1 MKKLLSIIFSFATLV
16 TLVSCE
22 NLSFGEKGSS
32 SSGGPTICPNETPS
46 GYILKAANPKDKLSF
61 TQTQEEGFVEF
72 LGKIDTF
79 AAKLSDKI
87 YHSKEKYKDMNYTVS
102 PLSIYMALAMAIE
115 CSNSVTRQEM
125 LSAVGVTYDEVA
137 KYTTYLY
144 SLRNAEYTYYNE
156 ETNSNELSAY
166 EMLNNSIW
174 INESYVEN
182 IKQGGVDSL
191 VSNYHSDVFKA
202 PFTKNNELANKL
214 LSDYVKEK
222 TKGLIDS
229 NFNVSEDLI
238 FALVN
243 TYYLKEIWEEN
254 IDELP
259 LSNTLYEFINSDN
272 SKTETKLLEGRYVK
286 GRVYETDTYTH
297 FYTTTQHG
305 YKLKFIVPKD
315 NISVHDIFN
324 EDVLKNVNNIED
336 YNAYDK
342 ENNEM
347 HLTRSLF
354 PKFEA
359 EYDDD
364 IKEVLIDEFN
374 IKSLF
379 SVEEKCD
386 LSNMLQDIDVFCS
399 GVIHKTKLKV
409 DEVGIEGAA
418 VTVMMFEAESAGPGE
433 DPIKYVY
440 HDYIVDKSFGFIL
453 TDSRDITLFS
463 GVVNKI

>member
-32 SSGGPTICPNETPS
+32 SSGDPTICPNETPS

-61 TQTQEEGFVEF
+61 TQTQEEGFIEF

-87 YHSKEKYKDMNYTVS
+87 YHSKEEYKEMNYTVS

-125 LSAVGVTYDEVA
+125 LSAVGVTYDEVI

-156 ETNSNELSAY
+156 ETNSKELSAY

-202 PFTKNNELANKL
+202 PFSKNNELANKL

-259 LSNTLYEFINSDN
+259 LTKELYEFINSDN
-272 SKTETKLLEGRYVK
+272 SKEETKLLQGRYVR

-305 YKLKFIVPKD
+305 YKLKFILPKD
-315 NISVHDIFN
+315 GVNVHEIFT
-324 EDVLKNVNNIED
+324 EETLKEVNNIED
-336 YNAYDK
+336 YNEYDN

-359 EYDDD
+359 EYDDEIKD
-364 IKEVLIDEFN
+364 ILFNEFN

-379 SVEEKCD
+379 GVESVCD
-386 LSNMLQDIDVFCS
+386 FSNVLQDVDVYCS
-399 GVIHKTKLKV
+399 SVIHKTKLKV

-418 VTVMMFEAESAGPGE
+418 VTIMMMCESAAPSE

>member
-125 LSAVGVTYDEVA
+125 LSAVGVTYDEVV

-156 ETNSNELSAY
+156 ETNSKELSAY

-214 LSDYVKEK
+214 LSE
-222 TKGLIDS
+222 
-229 NFNVSEDLI
+229 
-238 FALVN
+238 
-243 TYYLKEIWEEN
+243 
-254 IDELP
+254 
-259 LSNTLYEFINSDN
+259 
-272 SKTETKLLEGRYVK
+272 
-286 GRVYETDTYTH
+286 
-297 FYTTTQHG
+297 
-305 YKLKFIVPKD
+305 
-315 NISVHDIFN
+315 
-324 EDVLKNVNNIED
+324 
-336 YNAYDK
+336 
-342 ENNEM
+342 
-347 HLTRSLF
+347 
-354 PKFEA
+354 
-359 EYDDD
+359 
-364 IKEVLIDEFN
+364 
-374 IKSLF
+374 
-379 SVEEKCD
+379 
-386 LSNMLQDIDVFCS
+386 
-399 GVIHKTKLKV
+399 
-409 DEVGIEGAA
+409 
-418 VTVMMFEAESAGPGE
+418 
-433 DPIKYVY
+433 
-440 HDYIVDKSFGFIL
+440 
-453 TDSRDITLFS
+453 
-463 GVVNKI
+463 